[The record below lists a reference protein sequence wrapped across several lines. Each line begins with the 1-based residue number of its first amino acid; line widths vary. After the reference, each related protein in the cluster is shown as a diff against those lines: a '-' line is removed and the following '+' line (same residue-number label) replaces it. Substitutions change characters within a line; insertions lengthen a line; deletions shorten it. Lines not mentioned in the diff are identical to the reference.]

1 LRKQQQNKK
10 KNMSKTS
17 TKKRGRGKP
26 PTIAWNTVGL
36 LWKSHTNRE
45 IADKLGCTQPS
56 VFVKRRN
63 LIANA
68 EKKAVAEGK
77 DAAKAVAHYTC
88 NKKAYTR
95 SRFLV
100 KAEKTVS
107 ETIKDAANA

>member
-1 LRKQQQNKK
+1 
-10 KNMSKTS
+10 MSKTN

-36 LWKSHTNRE
+36 LWKNHTNRE

-68 EKKAVAEGK
+68 EKKAIAEGK
-77 DAAKAVAHYTC
+77 DVARAVAHYTC
-88 NKKAYTR
+88 NKPAYTR
-95 SRFLV
+95 SRSLPVRV
-100 KAEKTVS
+100 KTEKTVS
-107 ETIKDAANA
+107 EKIGEAANA